1 MIIIIITETRIEGN
15 ICTMKI
21 VLIEKEVEVHIEV
34 DRGNT
39 MGIDIQM
46 DAIRIDIQM
55 DAMGI
60 DIQMKG
66 TVVEKIC
73 IAVDNKRK
81 NEYIIFHNNLLQ
93 LKYCQY

>member
-1 MIIIIITETRIEGN
+1 MTTETRIGGN
-15 ICTMKI
+15 IYTMKI
-21 VLIEKEVEVHIEV
+21 IMIEKEVEVHIEV

-46 DAIRIDIQM
+46 DA
-55 DAMGI
+55 MGI
-60 DIQMKG
+60 DIQMEGKVG
-66 TVVEKIC
+66 EKMC

>member
-39 MGIDIQM
+39 TG
-46 DAIRIDIQM
+46 IDIQM

-60 DIQMKG
+60 DIQMEG
-66 TVVEKIC
+66 TVGEKIC

-81 NEYIIFHNNLLQ
+81 NDYIIFHNNLL
-93 LKYCQY
+93 

>member
-15 ICTMKI
+15 IYTMKI

-46 DAIRIDIQM
+46 DA
-55 DAMGI
+55 MGI
-60 DIQMKG
+60 DIQMEGKVG
-66 TVVEKIC
+66 EKMC

-81 NEYIIFHNNLLQ
+81 NEYIIFHNNLL
-93 LKYCQY
+93 

>member
-1 MIIIIITETRIEGN
+1 MTTETRIGGN
-15 ICTMKI
+15 IYTMKI
-21 VLIEKEVEVHIEV
+21 IMIEKEVEVHIEV

-39 MGIDIQM
+39 MG
-46 DAIRIDIQM
+46 IDIQM

-81 NEYIIFHNNLLQ
+81 NE
-93 LKYCQY
+93 

>member
-15 ICTMKI
+15 IYTMKI

-39 MGIDIQM
+39 TG
-46 DAIRIDIQM
+46 IDIQM